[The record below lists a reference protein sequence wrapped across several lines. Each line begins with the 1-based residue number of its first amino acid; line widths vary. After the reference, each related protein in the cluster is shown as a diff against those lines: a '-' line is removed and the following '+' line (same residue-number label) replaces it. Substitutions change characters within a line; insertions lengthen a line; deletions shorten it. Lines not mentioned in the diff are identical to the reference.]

1 MIKRCAWILLVIAI
15 LGGHVAQAASPGGA
29 ANWTV
34 QRGLDRLT
42 GRDRCLLQSK
52 VETIHDGHDD
62 VPIQLALTADA
73 MLVVTES
80 NIDLPYPGIGLRVD
94 QLDPIPIDR
103 LFKKTMVVFDRDIA
117 TIVEE
122 FIKGYRATVSLG
134 FWPTW
139 PKGQTQSA
147 TFSLLGFTQAYHAF
161 RACEDDTPL

>member
-1 MIKRCAWILLVIAI
+1 MIKRCGWILLAIAM
-15 LGGHVAQAASPGGA
+15 LGSHVAQAAAPGVE
-29 ANWTV
+29 ANWTF

-52 VETIHDGHDD
+52 AEAISDGHDD
-62 VPIQLALTADA
+62 IPIHLVLTVDAL
-73 MLVVTES
+73 LVVTES
-80 NIDLPYPGIGLRVD
+80 NIDLTYPGIGLQVD
-94 QLDPIPIDR
+94 RLDPIPIDR